1 MFKQLKVEEK
11 LKLLSDSDWK
21 SVVIPAPKD
30 LEISPIFLF
39 WHSEGEHPIIRDFD

>member
-1 MFKQLKVEEK
+1 MFKQLKVEDK
-11 LKLLSDSDWK
+11 LKLLYDSDWK